1 MLLLREIL
9 DPKYGMF
16 KEYEETRAIWFSEDT
31 FEEED
36 VYLLIGKFYNDMK
49 NVYFIGLISPLLA

>member
-16 KEYEETRAIWFSEDT
+16 KEYEETRTIWFSEAS
-31 FEEED
+31 FED
-36 VYLLIGKFYNDMK
+36 KIMYLLIGKLPTVITVIISWINDFI
-49 NVYFIGLISPLLA
+49 YF

>member
-1 MLLLREIL
+1 MLLLKDIL

-31 FEEED
+31 FEDED
-36 VYLLIGKFYNDMK
+36 VYLLIG
-49 NVYFIGLISPLLA
+49 

>member
-1 MLLLREIL
+1 MLLLKDIL

-31 FEEED
+31 FEDED
-36 VYLLIGKFYNDMK
+36 VYLLIGLNINNLNTFWY
-49 NVYFIGLISPLLA
+49 S